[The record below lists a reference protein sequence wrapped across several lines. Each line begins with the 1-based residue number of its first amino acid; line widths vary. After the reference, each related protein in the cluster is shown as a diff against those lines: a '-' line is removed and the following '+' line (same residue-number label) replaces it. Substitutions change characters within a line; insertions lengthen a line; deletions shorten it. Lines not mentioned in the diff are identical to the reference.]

1 MADDIYP
8 FKVGSFQCTAVNDGN
23 MAYTPPMFPPPNI
36 FLFANAPGESLGQV
50 LREHGIQPEQW
61 AAWESPFISLVVN
74 TGSHLVLVDTGAGD
88 FVPTTGKLIPNLKA
102 AGIAPEDIDRVII
115 THGHPDHVR
124 GNIDSNGKPAFPNAR
139 YVMLRE
145 EWDFWTTEKA
155 EQTVAEHLRE
165 TLIKYARENLPP
177 IEGQLDLVDDGAEIV
192 SGVKA
197 VAAPGH
203 TPGSMVLSITSEGEQ
218 LLCASDMVLHPIH
231 LEHPEW
237 FAAVDTLPEQV
248 VATRRRIL
256 GKAASDNALLIVFH
270 FPFPGLGHVVP
281 KGDAWQWRPL

>member
-165 TLIKYARENLPP
+165 TLIKYAREN
-177 IEGQLDLVDDGAEIV
+177 DLVDDGAEIV
-192 SGVKA
+192 PGIKA
-197 VAAPGH
+197 IATPGH
-203 TPGSMVLSITSEGEQ
+203 TPGHMILSITSEGEQ

-237 FAAVDTLPEQV
+237 FAAVDTLPFFIFRFRDWAMSSRRVMHGSGSRFKEILICLTGMSSLSA
-248 VATRRRIL
+248 VARQDSQPVCI
-256 GKAASDNALLIVFH
+256 
-270 FPFPGLGHVVP
+270 
-281 KGDAWQWRPL
+281 